1 MDKNDSFLLFAF
13 IFGIFGWA
21 IWGLLKY
28 TDDTVGKNSP
38 LKVTRSYEV
47 TTFQYFTKIENLTI
61 YYFALVGLACLTKIP
76 GTFSPSVYLFDWRIS
91 AILMLICIIM
101 IGLPIYYLYLDLNYW
116 QYTKSVRITYH
127 PDEKTVEIDFP
138 EKTYLIQQ
146 GDIKNIE
153 TISSGGKIRFG
164 YSIYSLMNGDSFI
177 LTDRT
182 PGTWAIQ
189 EYFKKIPS
197 KWTEKR
203 FPVIKNESFV

>member
-1 MDKNDSFLLFAF
+1 MDKNGSFLIFAF

-28 TDDTVGKNSP
+28 TDDTVGKHSP
-38 LKVTRSYEV
+38 FKISRSYKI
-47 TTFQYFTKIENLTI
+47 TAFQYFTRFENWAMYYIGLTGF
-61 YYFALVGLACLTKIP
+61 YCLIRVP
-76 GTFSPSVYLFDWRIS
+76 YASSHSAYSFDWRITT
-91 AILMLICIIM
+91 ALILISLVM
-101 IGLPIYYLYLDLNYW
+101 IAPFIVYLYLDLNYW
-116 QYTKSVRITYH
+116 QFTKSVRITYH
-127 PDEKTVEIDFP
+127 PDEKTVEIYFP
-138 EKTYLIQQ
+138 EKTYLIQE

-153 TISSGGKIRFG
+153 TLSSGGKIRFG

-197 KWTEKR
+197 QWTEKR
-203 FPVIKNESFV
+203 FPVINSIIK

>member
-28 TDDTVGKNSP
+28 TDDTIGKYSP
-38 LKVTRSYEV
+38 LKISRSYQITV
-47 TTFQYFTKIENLTI
+47 FQYFTRFENLAF
-61 YYFALVGLACLTKIP
+61 YYFGLSGLYCLSKVPSTI
-76 GTFSPSVYLFDWRIS
+76 SSSVYLYDWRITAALTLLS
-91 AILMLICIIM
+91 LIM
-101 IGLPIYYLYLDLNYW
+101 IAPFIVYLYLDLNYW

-138 EKTYLIQQ
+138 EKTYLIKE
-146 GDIKNIE
+146 GDIRNIE
-153 TISSGGKIRFG
+153 TVSSGGRVRFG
-164 YSIYSLMNGDSFI
+164 YSIYSLINGDSFI

-189 EYFKKIPS
+189 EYFKKIPFQ
-197 KWTEKR
+197 WTEKR
-203 FPVIKNESFV
+203 FPVIKR